1 LNQRVTVGRIG
12 RAHGLAGELY
22 VISESDAEERFRSG
36 ATFQTDEQP
45 PRLLEVLKSRRH
57 QGRLLVVFSEV
68 TSRTAAECLRDVGL
82 TIAIDERR
90 GLDEDEYWPDQLVG
104 LTVRDPGGHTLGI
117 VIAVE
122 TNGAQDRLVVRTT
135 AGHEALV
142 PFVSELVPEVRMAE
156 GLVIV
161 SPIEGLFSPSPD

>member
-1 LNQRVTVGRIG
+1 MNQRVTVGRIG

-22 VISESDAEERFRSG
+22 VLPESDTQERFRSG

-45 PRLLEVLKSRRH
+45 PRFLEVLNSRRH
-57 QGRLLVVFSEV
+57 QGRLLVVFSDV
-68 TSRTAAECLRDVGL
+68 TSRTAAESLRDVGL
-82 TIAIDERR
+82 TIGVDERR
-90 GLDEDEYWPDQLVG
+90 VLGEDEYWPDQLVG
-104 LTVRDPGGHTLGI
+104 LTVRDPGGHVLG
-117 VIAVE
+117 VVTAVE

-142 PFVSELVPEVRMAE
+142 PFVRELVPEVRMAE